1 MSDRAIPRSY
11 ANMEGFGIHTFR
23 LINDQGVSRFV
34 KFHWKPKL
42 GVHSLVWD
50 EVQKLAGKNSDYNR
64 QQMWES
70 IEAGNFLEYELG
82 LQVLEEGDD
91 LKYGFDILDATK
103 LIPEELVPVQIVG
116 RMVLNRWTFFWTIF
130 LNNFFEQFF
139 WTIFLNNFFWTIF
152 LEQFFSNN
160 FFWTIFLNNFFEQ
173 FFWTIFWTIFFE
185 QFFEQFF
192 WTIFF
197 QKKNVLV
204 QGLVN
209 FGVSASF
216 FVEILTITLRKRN
229 KSPSWCRILCQA
241 LIFPMIRWCKA
252 VSFLTW
258 TLSCCVWVARTSMNC
273 KPCITSYD
281 SILR

>member
-1 MSDRAIPRSY
+1 MHPQVLLVLLLWLFRMWLMSDRAIPRSY

-23 LINDQGVSRFV
+23 FINDQGVSRFV

-116 RMVLNRWTFFWTIF
+116 RMVLNRWTFFQ
-130 LNNFFEQFF
+130 QFF
-139 WTIFLNNFFWTIF
+139 
-152 LEQFFSNN
+152 FS
-160 FFWTIFLNNFFEQ
+160 
-173 FFWTIFWTIFFE
+173 
-185 QFFEQFF
+185 
-192 WTIFF
+192 
-197 QKKNVLV
+197 KRKNV
-204 QGLVN
+204 
-209 FGVSASF
+209 FGVGVGKVWGFCVVFLQKSWQLLCGNGTSRLLGVEYRAGHRLFQWSVDARPSLFLPGHSAAASGWPELPRT
-216 FVEILTITLRKRN
+216 VSHAKRHIMPLYDKNGLNSLTN
-229 KSPSWCRILCQA
+229 DSQ
-241 LIFPMIRWCKA
+241 
-252 VSFLTW
+252 
-258 TLSCCVWVARTSMNC
+258 MNQG
-273 KPCITSYD
+273 KEVTENN
-281 SILR
+281 